1 MGALNGS
8 AGGIEAHHDRLFKRI
23 NAADALLL
31 DYHKHSMR
39 RAELKPRIRSE
50 FKEINKLLGK
60 GLSETALKL
69 KPKSSLIHSK
79 SAMNFAAH
87 KGRYVPLMSLDDSKA
102 LSKSLNAA
110 THIGHGTVVLDLV
123 MRSKA
128 IATAKDKP
136 REAAIQLGGPY
147 GAYWVGG
154 AAAKATIAVFV
165 MVGATGGAALL
176 VIAGSAAIIGGMAG
190 DTIGQFLVSNLWDAI
205 Y

>member
-79 SAMNFAAH
+79 SAMNF
-87 KGRYVPLMSLDDSKA
+87 
-102 LSKSLNAA
+102 
-110 THIGHGTVVLDLV
+110 
-123 MRSKA
+123 
-128 IATAKDKP
+128 
-136 REAAIQLGGPY
+136 E
-147 GAYWVGG
+147 
-154 AAAKATIAVFV
+154 
-165 MVGATGGAALL
+165 
-176 VIAGSAAIIGGMAG
+176 
-190 DTIGQFLVSNLWDAI
+190 
-205 Y
+205 